1 MFRRQ
6 RGLEN
11 TRCCDLDEILDEA
24 QVEVATSERDEPG
37 FAAVLIRL
45 QGGGA
50 GIMMAANQSKGRRR
64 FSIGHE
70 LGHFFIPSHANAGP
84 TLKCANAELRA
95 RSTDKRQLEWEAND
109 FASEL
114 LMPKRLFVADI
125 RDRPVSF
132 ATIEHLTDDQ
142 MYQVSR
148 TAAAWRLVQTTREQ
162 CALVMTTNGN
172 VDWVARSD
180 SMRYWI
186 SERGQPVGKGS
197 VAAAVIRGE
206 PGTLS
211 AERVAPAEWLEARH
225 GESLTGVEVF
235 ESTHRIP
242 SRGQVLSLVWV
253 NDDIDG
259 EDADD

>member
-1 MFRRQ
+1 
-6 RGLEN
+6 
-11 TRCCDLDEILDEA
+11 
-24 QVEVATSERDEPG
+24 
-37 FAAVLIRL
+37 
-45 QGGGA
+45 
-50 GIMMAANQSKGRRR
+50 
-64 FSIGHE
+64 
-70 LGHFFIPSHANAGP
+70 
-84 TLKCANAELRA
+84 LRA

-114 LMPKRLFVADI
+114 LMPKRLFASDI

-162 CALVMTTNGN
+162 CALVMTTNGK

-180 SMRYWI
+180 SLRYWI
-186 SERGQPVGKGS
+186 SERGQPVGTGS

-206 PGTLS
+206 SATLS
-211 AERVAPAEWLEARH
+211 AERVAPVEWLEARN
-225 GESLTGVEVF
+225 GESLTRVEVF

-253 NDDIDG
+253 NDIDG
-259 EDADD
+259 EDAVD